1 MGRIG
6 RVEPRAGERLTGHRA
21 HLNGHAD
28 LPKVLLAGC
37 LMGLRFVAHE
47 RTATEA
53 RQYPCNSE
61 NLDCGEAETS
71 SASAEHRDHH
81 LWRDPLRMI
90 VSQVYTRPE
99 GPSTPRASLR
109 PLLGLVVI
117 LVLVSGLPCPAAR
130 AVRTCE
136 PRTDLR
142 TGPSREHNR
151 ITVLPPGITLWADDY
166 VDGFYRVPLS
176 PFLRAWVSEGHVTPL
191 DRSVAR
197 PAMQEVR
204 DISVKGVD
212 AGSVAVMRLARPV
225 AFRVTQQL
233 QPPVLT
239 LDLFGTRLA
248 RYGVRQLPSDR
259 CTWAVTAEQVAD
271 GWARITFNL
280 TFSQQ
285 RGWRVVQG
293 DGTLQL
299 LIRRPYEGTS
309 LDGKVIVIDPGHGGW
324 DSGAVGP
331 TGVREKEVNLR
342 IAMKLTSLLMR
353 KGAVVRMLRENDS
366 AVGAEVGTQRAELE
380 ARLAASEHP
389 DADFFLSI
397 HNNAVGS
404 GNPASA
410 FGTET
415 YYWTPMSALP
425 ARILQNH
432 LSAGLGTK
440 NRFISW
446 RPFYVLRNGDVPRV
460 LVECAFVS
468 NPSEEKRMRGD
479 EFVEQ
484 SAAALADGLEEFF
497 QMVANVS

>member
-1 MGRIG
+1 MI
-6 RVEPRAGERLTGHRA
+6 
-21 HLNGHAD
+21 
-28 LPKVLLAGC
+28 
-37 LMGLRFVAHE
+37 LR
-47 RTATEA
+47 
-53 RQYPCNSE
+53 
-61 NLDCGEAETS
+61 
-71 SASAEHRDHH
+71 
-81 LWRDPLRMI
+81 
-90 VSQVYTRPE
+90 QVYTRPTA
-99 GPSTPRASLR
+99 PSTPRSRLGPIAMA
-109 PLLGLVVI
+109 LL
-117 LVLVSGLPCPAAR
+117 LVLASALPCLAAR
-130 AVRTCE
+130 AIRTTE

-142 TGPSREHNR
+142 TGPSRAHNR
-151 ITVLPPGITLWADDY
+151 ITVLPPGITLWAEDH

-176 PFLRAWVSEGHVTPL
+176 PFLRAWVSEDHVTPL
-191 DRSVAR
+191 DRSVPR
-197 PAMQEVR
+197 PAVQEVT
-204 DISVKGVD
+204 DISLKGVD
-212 AGSVAVMRLARPV
+212 AGSVAVIGLAKPV
-225 AFRVTQQL
+225 AFRVSQQL

-239 LDLFGTRLA
+239 LDLFGVKLA

-285 RGWRVVQG
+285 RGWRVAQG
-293 DGTLQL
+293 DGKLQF
-299 LIRRPYEGTS
+299 LIRRPYEGAS

-331 TGVREKEVNLR
+331 TGVREKDVNLR
-342 IAMKLTSLLMR
+342 IAMKLTSMLMR
-353 KGAVVRMLRENDS
+353 EGAIVRMLREDDS
-366 AVGAEVGTQRAELE
+366 AVGAASGTQRAELE

-404 GNPASA
+404 GNPATA
-410 FGTET
+410 LGTET

-432 LSAGLGTK
+432 LCAGLSTK

-468 NPSEEKRMRGD
+468 NPSEEKRMRS
-479 EFVEQ
+479 EQ
-484 SAAALADGLEEFF
+484 FADKAAAALADGLEEFF